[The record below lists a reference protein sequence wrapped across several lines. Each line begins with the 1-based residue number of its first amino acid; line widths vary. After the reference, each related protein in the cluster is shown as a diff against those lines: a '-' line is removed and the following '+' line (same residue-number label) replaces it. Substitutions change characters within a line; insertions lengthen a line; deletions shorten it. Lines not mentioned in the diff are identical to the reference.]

1 MNYPRYSYSLSRLS
15 LIKGTKVAPTIFK
28 IQMRR
33 TGSVMVFKICK
44 EERYV

>member
-1 MNYPRYSYSLSRLS
+1 MDFTRYSYGFSRLS

>member
-1 MNYPRYSYSLSRLS
+1 MNYPRYSYSFSCLS
-15 LIKGTKVAPTIFK
+15 LIKGIQAAPTTFK

-33 TGSVMVFKICK
+33 TGSVPVFKICK